1 MTTIVMVSG
10 IELVLLADMLEKGGA
25 VMNLIKD
32 RECIEC
38 VHFLMC
44 KGKPLGTERCI
55 RFEQREN
62 KFIASAEEIR
72 KRNC

>member
-1 MTTIVMVSG
+1 
-10 IELVLLADMLEKGGA
+10 
-25 VMNLIKD
+25 MNGMSDLIKD

-72 KRNC
+72 KRT

>member
-1 MTTIVMVSG
+1 MS
-10 IELVLLADMLEKGGA
+10 D
-25 VMNLIKD
+25 LIKD

-38 VHFLMC
+38 VHILMC
-44 KGKPLGTERCI
+44 TGKPKETERCI

-72 KRNC
+72 KRT

>member
-1 MTTIVMVSG
+1 MTTIVMASG
-10 IELVLLADMLEKGGA
+10 IELALLADMLERGGA

-38 VHFLMC
+38 EHFLMC
-44 KGKPLGTERCI
+44 RGKTVETERCI

-62 KFIASAEEIR
+62 KFIASTEETR
-72 KRNC
+72 KRN